1 MLLNEGEVSK
11 EAEQFWKMSE
21 DDKTNLEVD

>member
-1 MLLNEGEVSK
+1 MLVNEGEVSK
-11 EAEQFWKMSE
+11 EAERFWKKSE